1 MEYKLIIDQGNT
13 ALKLFVFKG
22 KKLVDKTVGTVSKID
37 DLIKLY
43 SIQKFICST
52 VASTISLPDI
62 DGISF
67 SVDTQIPIEN
77 QYNSKE
83 SLGLD
88 RLALAVGANLLF
100 PKQNVLVV
108 DAGTCLTF
116 DLLFQGAYLGG
127 NISPGLQMRF
137 KALSQQTYS
146 LPLIEP
152 QEMNAILGRNTVD
165 SISSGVIN
173 GMLNEIDGVVQR
185 YIEEYGPIKVV
196 LTGGDSKYFDND
208 LKSPIFVDP
217 DLLAKGLNEIL
228 DFNENN

>member
-1 MEYKLIIDQGNT
+1 MKHKLIIDQGNT

-22 KKLVDKTVGTVSKID
+22 RKLVYKTVGKGNQFD
-37 DLIKLY
+37 DLIQQY
-43 SIQKFICST
+43 HIQKFICSS
-52 VASTISLPDI
+52 VAKPISFPDI
-62 DGISF
+62 EGISF
-67 SVDTQIPIEN
+67 SSDTQIPIEN
-77 QYNSKE
+77 HYHTKE

-100 PKQNVLVV
+100 PNENVLVI

-116 DLLFQGAYLGG
+116 DLLFNCAYIGG

-137 KALSQQTYS
+137 KALSQQTYN
-146 LPLIEP
+146 LPLIKP
-152 QEMNAILGRNTVD
+152 QEISTIVGRDTVE

-173 GMLNEIDGVVQR
+173 GMSAEIDGVVQR

-196 LTGGDSKYFDND
+196 LTGGDSRYFDND